1 MADYKE
7 KNAAY
12 ALNSYT
18 WKLLR
23 ENLGWKEWKG
33 VPPIIP
39 VQQQPELMQS
49 GRAFI
54 VYGSALHPPGHLY
67 QLNTEAVSYVIYAP
81 SATETNR
88 IVNLLFDTFK
98 RQDDAAADVN
108 DWLASE
114 ADARGSH
121 RGVYFTSINSSIAE
135 KAEDPSDEEGGYFA
149 GMVLLTAQFITDE
162 PNIVTS
168 GFTYP

>member
-7 KNAAY
+7 KNAVY

-18 WKLLR
+18 WKLLQV
-23 ENLGWKEWKG
+23 NLGWKEWKG

-49 GRAFI
+49 GRAFM

-81 SATETNR
+81 TATETNR
-88 IVNLLFDTFK
+88 VVNLLFDTFK

-108 DWLASE
+108 DWLAAE
-114 ADARGSH
+114 ATSRGSH
-121 RGVYFTSINSSIAE
+121 RGVYFTSIRATVAE
-135 KAEDPSDEEGGYFA
+135 KAERPADEEGGYLA
-149 GMVLLTAQFITDE
+149 GMVMVTAQFITDE
-162 PNIVTS
+162 SDAITS
-168 GFTYP
+168 GFTHP